1 MVGVQI
7 QGIGAGFVPKTLDVE
22 VVDEVMQVT
31 SQESVEMARRLA
43 LEEGLLCGIS
53 SGTAVVAAIRWAALP
68 QQISAGWSGA
78 SPVLPARI

>member
-1 MVGVQI
+1 MCLVQI
-7 QGIGAGFVPKTLDVE
+7 QGIGAGFVPKTLDVD

-53 SGTAVVAAIRWAALP
+53 SGTAVVAAIR
-68 QQISAGWSGA
+68 
-78 SPVLPARI
+78 